1 MPGARSSRYGLCCAA
16 GHAVRSLRRCQSR
29 AWSPS
34 RPVVVFGLKFFFAS
48 HKQRQDQLE
57 TGPGL
62 AEADEAEAERS

>member
-1 MPGARSSRYGLCCAA
+1 MPVESLEPLQACGCFLGL
-16 GHAVRSLRRCQSR
+16 S
-29 AWSPS
+29 
-34 RPVVVFGLKFFFAS
+34 FFAS